1 MRISLSM
8 GTVTTTPSEEARSI
22 FTELGY
28 TVSGSGCELR
38 AERKWRVVRVTAADE
53 ATELP
58 ESGEL
63 RCFVAWMDA
72 AHDLRDR
79 LIDAKPDYDWA
90 VIGVDST
97 GEYDVLHP
105 SLGPSLLV

>member
-1 MRISLSM
+1 M
-8 GTVTTTPSEEARSI
+8 GTVSTTPVEEARSI
-22 FTELGY
+22 FAGLGY

-58 ESGEL
+58 ESGDL

-72 AHDLRDR
+72 AHDLTER
-79 LIDAKPDYDWA
+79 LHEAKPDYDWA
-90 VIGVDST
+90 VIGVDGT
-97 GEYDVLHP
+97 GEYEVLHP
-105 SLGPSLLV
+105 SVGPSLVA